1 MSCSSQADSPT
12 AMARAA
18 ATERT
23 LTEERM
29 GIPFS
34 RAGDSE
40 SVHPARALFHGEPT
54 QGSAPRLRPPA
65 SQKSQ
70 SSSWVAS
77 AVPMT

>member
-34 RAGDSE
+34 RAGDGE
-40 SVHPARALFHGEPT
+40 SIGADIGTFTEWQYRRGRIAAGT
-54 QGSAPRLRPPA
+54 G
-65 SQKSQ
+65 K
-70 SSSWVAS
+70 
-77 AVPMT
+77 TIT